1 MAFALRSPLR
11 SRYDTNISVSTISVE
26 TCVNLNFVEKM
37 KVGEILI
44 RKIRKLVI
52 TILITEG
59 VDKKIKRVYNA
70 ISKIINLLRD

>member
-1 MAFALRSPLR
+1 
-11 SRYDTNISVSTISVE
+11 
-26 TCVNLNFVEKM
+26 M

-44 RKIRKLVI
+44 RKIRKLVV

-70 ISKIINLLRD
+70 INKIINLLRD

>member
-1 MAFALRSPLR
+1 
-11 SRYDTNISVSTISVE
+11 
-26 TCVNLNFVEKM
+26 M

-44 RKIRKLVI
+44 RKTRKLVI

-70 ISKIINLLRD
+70 ISKIINLLHD

>member
-1 MAFALRSPLR
+1 
-11 SRYDTNISVSTISVE
+11 
-26 TCVNLNFVEKM
+26 M

-44 RKIRKLVI
+44 RKIRK

>member
-1 MAFALRSPLR
+1 
-11 SRYDTNISVSTISVE
+11 
-26 TCVNLNFVEKM
+26 M

-44 RKIRKLVI
+44 RKIRKLVV

-70 ISKIINLLRD
+70 ISKIINLLHD

>member
-1 MAFALRSPLR
+1 
-11 SRYDTNISVSTISVE
+11 
-26 TCVNLNFVEKM
+26 M

-59 VDKKIKRVYNA
+59 VDKKIKRVYNT